1 MNYDRYFTDTVKK
14 IKPSGIRKFF
24 DAAAIYKDVVSLG
37 VGEPDFDTP
46 WTAREAAI
54 RSIRSGFTHYT
65 ANSGLLKLREAISEY
80 MKRRFGLEYDPKDEV
95 VVTVG
100 ASEPIYLMLRT
111 FVGEGDEVVVP
122 DPSYVSYAPSVELC
136 GGRAVPVGCK
146 AENSFAL
153 EPEALEAAITD
164 RTKVLILPYPNNPA
178 GAIMTKRQLEAVAD
192 VVKRHDL
199 FVLSDEIY
207 AELTYGDERHV
218 SIASVD
224 GMRERTVVIN
234 GFSKAFAMTGWRLG
248 YVCAPREVEKQILKL
263 HQYVIM
269 CAPTSAQYAGLQMLK
284 TCFEDD
290 FASVEEMRE
299 EYDVR
304 RRFLVNRLN
313 GMGLDCFE
321 PKGAFYVFPC
331 VRSTGMD
338 GEEFAEKLLGSK
350 KVAVVPGGA
359 FGESGKDFVRIS
371 YAYSLSDLKKAMDR
385 IEEFV
390 GEIRAERAK
399 NADI

>member
-1 MNYDRYFTDTVKK
+1 MNYDKYFTDTVKH

-24 DAAAIYKDVVSLG
+24 DAASIYKDVVSLG

-65 ANSGLLKLREAISEY
+65 ANSGLIKLREEIARY
-80 MKRRFGLEYDPKDEV
+80 MSVRFDLKYDPKDEIF
-95 VVTVG
+95 VTVG

-136 GGRAVPVGCK
+136 GGKAVSAKCRA
-146 AENSFAL
+146 EDSFAL
-153 EPEALEAAITD
+153 TPSALEEAITP
-164 RTKVLILPYPNNPA
+164 RTKVLILPYPNNPT
-178 GAIMTKRQLEAVAD
+178 GAIMTGPQLKAIAD
-192 VVKRHDL
+192 IVKKHDL

-207 AELTYGDERHV
+207 AELTYGGKHV
-218 SIASVD
+218 SIATLE

-248 YVCAPREVEKQILKL
+248 FVCAPREVEKQMLKI
-263 HQYVIM
+263 HQYIIM

-284 TCFEDD
+284 SAFEDN
-290 FASVEEMRE
+290 FSAVEEMRE
-299 EYDVR
+299 EYNVR
-304 RRFLVNRLN
+304 RRFLVDKLN
-313 GMGLDCFE
+313 KMGLTCFE
-321 PKGAFYVFPC
+321 PRGAFYVFPC

-338 GEEFAEKLLGSK
+338 GEQFAERLIESK

-390 GEIRAERAK
+390 NELSQSK
-399 NADI
+399 

>member
-1 MNYDRYFTDTVKK
+1 MNYEKYFTDTVKH

-24 DAAAIYKDVVSLG
+24 DAASIYKDVVSLG

-65 ANSGLLKLREAISEY
+65 ANSGLLKLREEISRY
-80 MKRRFGLEYDPKDEV
+80 MSVRFGLQYDPDDEV
-95 VVTVG
+95 FVTVG

-111 FVGEGDEVVVP
+111 FVSDGDEVVIP

-136 GGRAVPVGCK
+136 GGVPVAARCS
-146 AENSFAL
+146 AQNSFEL
-153 EPEALEAAITD
+153 TPEALESAITPKT
-164 RTKVLILPYPNNPA
+164 RVLILPYPNNPT
-178 GAIMTKRQLEAVAD
+178 GAIMPEERLRAIAEI
-192 VVKRHDL
+192 VKKHDL

-207 AELTYGDERHV
+207 AELTYGGKRHV
-218 SIASVD
+218 SIASID

-248 YVCAPREVEKQILKL
+248 FVCAPREVEKQMLKI
-263 HQYVIM
+263 HQYIIM

-284 TCFEDD
+284 SAFEDN
-290 FASVEEMRE
+290 FAAVEEMRD

-304 RRFLVNRLN
+304 RRFLVDRLN
-313 GMGLDCFE
+313 KMGLTCFE

-331 VRSTGMD
+331 VASTGMD
-338 GEEFAEKLLGSK
+338 GEQFAEKLIESK

-385 IEEFV
+385 IEQFV
-390 GEIRAERAK
+390 NELKGKE
-399 NADI
+399 